1 MDLGL
6 TGKVTAVSG
15 AHRGT
20 GAIIASMIAAEGA
33 IVAVHGPEKGDSDGT
48 VREIQQSGHSAF
60 AVWGDLTTDEGA
72 SQAISGTIENAAA
85 PSILINNWGGVA
97 PGRWA
102 DTNAETW
109 HADYERNVLSMV
121 RLSALASEHMKA
133 EHFGRIVNLG
143 TLGTVQPAARTP
155 HYYAAKSAL
164 AAASASLAR
173 ELGPHGVTVNLVSP
187 GLIKTDEVEAHFR
200 ARAERK
206 GWGSDWPEIEKRA
219 LEEMGGGNPSGRMS
233 TREEVAAAVLFLAGK
248 SASHISGINL
258 RVDGGAA
265 GLSL

>member
-6 TGKVTAVSG
+6 TGKVAVVSG

-20 GAIIASMIAAEGA
+20 GAIIASMLATEGA
-33 IVAVHGPEKGDSDGT
+33 IVGVHGPKQGDSDSV
-48 VREIQQSGHSAF
+48 VREIQQTGHTAF
-60 AVWGDLTTDEGA
+60 ALWGDLTTDEGA
-72 SQAISGTIENAAA
+72 AQTISGAMENASA

-97 PGRWA
+97 PGRWT
-102 DTNAETW
+102 DTKAETW

-173 ELGPHGVTVNLVSP
+173 ELGPHGITVNLVSP

-200 ARAERK
+200 ARAQRK
-206 GWGSDWPEIEKRA
+206 GWGSDWAEIEKRA
-219 LEEMGGGNPSGRMS
+219 MEEMGGGNPSGRMS
-233 TREEVAAAVLFLAGK
+233 TREEVAAGVLFLASK
-248 SASHISGINL
+248 PASHISGVNL
-258 RVDGGAA
+258 RVDGGAG

>member
-6 TGKVTAVSG
+6 TGKTALVSG

-20 GAIIASMIAAEGA
+20 GAVIARQLAQEGA
-33 IVAVHGPEKGDSDGT
+33 VVAVHGPAEGDSDQ
-48 VREIQQSGHSAF
+48 VVHEIEQSGLTVF
-60 AVWGDLTTDEGA
+60 AVHGDLTTDEGA
-72 SQAISGTIENAAA
+72 DLAIRQVSKKSA
-85 PSILINNWGGVA
+85 PPHILVNNWGGVA

-102 DTNAETW
+102 ETDAKTW

-121 RLSALASEHMKA
+121 RLSSRVADHMKERGA
-133 EHFGRIVNLG
+133 GRIISLG
-143 TLGTVQPAARTP
+143 TLGTIQPAARTP

-173 ELGPHGVTVNLVSP
+173 ELGPYGITVNLVSP
-187 GLIKTDEVEAHFR
+187 GLIRTDEVETHFK

-206 GWGSDWPEIEKRA
+206 GWGSDWAEIEKRA
-219 LEEMGGGNPSGRMS
+219 MEEMGGGNPSGRMS
-233 TREEVAAAVLFLAGK
+233 TREEVAAAVLFLAGEP
-248 SASHISGINL
+248 ASHISGINL